1 MAASSPP
8 WRGSLVRNIIIEL
21 LLKRNLEMVSLV
33 SKTGVREAGNVP
45 GSTRRYSAECLQ
57 YPGLNF
63 RELDDLDLN
72 S

>member
-1 MAASSPP
+1 
-8 WRGSLVRNIIIEL
+8 
-21 LLKRNLEMVSLV
+21 MVSLV
-33 SKTGVREAGNVP
+33 SKAGVREVGNVL